1 MTQTMNEQNPQRSRN
16 EIEAHLVAQ
25 VWKDE
30 TFKQQLLANPKVVI
44 EREFGVQ
51 LPATLNVQVMQED
64 ADTLY
69 ITLPAPPP
77 NVNEDEL
84 SEEDLEAVAG
94 GITPAVAAGAGI
106 ISGIAGSGV
115 AGAQAASMW

>member
-1 MTQTMNEQNPQRSRN
+1 MTQTMNEQTPKRSRN

-25 VWKDE
+25 AWKDE
-30 TFKQQLLANPKVVI
+30 TFKQKLLANPKVVI

-51 LPATLNVQVMQED
+51 LPETLNVRVMAED

-94 GITPAVAAGAGI
+94 GISPTFGIVGGIAASGAAGVG
-106 ISGIAGSGV
+106 
-115 AGAQAASMW
+115 AASLW